1 MKTTKRFF
9 IAFWGFCLMGA
20 GAMAQTP
27 DYDALE
33 EIAYK
38 SGDVVYDVYENA
50 EGSRFAV
57 AAPTKSKTPT
67 SYTVLAAI
75 EYEDAEVPVIAL
87 HDNAFASK
95 INLQTISL
103 PSSIKLI
110 PSSAFSGCKK
120 LEEINLEYVTTIA
133 TSAFQ
138 GCTQL
143 GSSLDL
149 SGVASIGDYAFQGCS
164 SLTSLTIGSA
174 IVGTSAF
181 DGTAVETL
189 TFMEGL
195 TVIPALASQFGGSL
209 KNVVLPTSAN
219 SIEASAFSGCT
230 VLTSIDL
237 SNITSIG
244 VSAFSG
250 CIGLESV
257 DLSNVTSIGSA
268 AFQNCGDAES
278 GKGLK
283 TVKWPDG
290 LTVFPASVFSGCATL
305 STISNLDNATEVGDF
320 AFFNCTLLNGE
331 HDFSALQ
338 SVGKDAFW
346 GTSFAGVV
354 VRSNLPLGE
363 RAFPANMPLHLI
375 IDDANKDA
383 FAVGNENT
391 FSNITYKRSFT
402 HEKFATLILPFVP
415 DQFGTEELEVF
426 VLDEATEG
434 ALAFV
439 PVKDFAPGTPYMV
452 RAAEGVELTELTG
465 TDQTIAEGPKSVATT
480 EGWSMNGTYIPS
492 KLYAADKAESGRG
505 YYYYASARGGFV
517 FATVTLNV
525 NPFRTYIEGPEYVE
539 GSNVRMLIRSN
550 DGVETEIDMVE
561 LEDVFTPAEE
571 VYYDMNGCRVL
582 APVKG
587 RMYIVNGK
595 KMIF

>member
-9 IAFWGFCLMGA
+9 IALLSFCLMGMLA
-20 GAMAQTP
+20 KAQSVLT
-27 DYDALE
+27 E
-33 EIAYK
+33 EGFEYVDEDGEIWIIGYEGESVDSLCFPLIGEKKVCVDFSETNLSVFSEVKTLDLRNVKIVWESTFKVVTKRTGVVGFTSLKKVVIGDNTTFMKNSFSGVSVTELVFLGSVVSGLSDLASTVTTVDFSSVTTIA
-38 SGDVVYDVYENA
+38 
-50 EGSRFAV
+50 
-57 AAPTKSKTPT
+57 
-67 SYTVLAAI
+67 
-75 EYEDAEVPVIAL
+75 
-87 HDNAFASK
+87 DNAFKGFSQ
-95 INLQTISL
+95 LQTIKNFENVT
-103 PSSIKLI
+103 SIGE
-110 PSSAFSGCKK
+110 SAFSGCVS
-120 LEEINLEYVTTIA
+120 LEEI
-133 TSAFQ
+133 
-138 GCTQL
+138 
-143 GSSLDL
+143 
-149 SGVASIGDYAFQGCS
+149 
-164 SLTSLTIGSA
+164 
-174 IVGTSAF
+174 
-181 DGTAVETL
+181 
-189 TFMEGL
+189 
-195 TVIPALASQFGGSL
+195 
-209 KNVVLPTSAN
+209 
-219 SIEASAFSGCT
+219 
-230 VLTSIDL
+230 
-237 SNITSIG
+237 
-244 VSAFSG
+244 
-250 CIGLESV
+250 
-257 DLSNVTSIGSA
+257 DLSNVTSIGAA

-283 TVKWPDG
+283 TVDWPKN
-290 LTVFPASVFSGCATL
+290 LTVFPASVFSGCAAL

-346 GTSFAGVV
+346 GTSFASVV
-354 VRSNLPLGE
+354 VRSNLSLGE
-363 RAFPANMPLHLI
+363 RAFPAKMPLHLI
-375 IDDANKDA
+375 IDDAKKDA
-383 FAVGNENT
+383 FAVGNANT
-391 FSNITYKRSFT
+391 FSSITYQRSFT

-439 PVKDFAPGTPYMV
+439 PVKDFVPGTPYMV

-465 TDQTIAEGPKSVATT
+465 TDQEIAEGPKSVTTT

-517 FATVTLNV
+517 FATGTLNV

-561 LEDVFTPAEE
+561 LEDVFAPAEE